1 MTEHNRLR
9 KMLCRLGCR
18 YIDMYIDL
26 EKMCNRFIVIIPV
39 MERSWVVS
47 PPLCT
52 LTSNFSVKT
61 HGFFEEVEHAS

>member
-1 MTEHNRLR
+1 
-9 KMLCRLGCR
+9 
-18 YIDMYIDL
+18 MYIDL

-47 PPLCT
+47 PLLCT
-52 LTSNFSVKT
+52 LNSNFSVKT